1 MTKKLP
7 SEKTIAEDIQN
18 NQIYPS
24 TVRVEINDK
33 IVKVLF
39 RKEHDVT
46 GKFGVLE
53 KKSSKKNKHQ
63 KSKGNQSSDVL
74 IKYTIST
81 DSGDATII
89 LDEFDRAVLGVCIS
103 EQKAGNLYT
112 TVNVIYR
119 ALIGKVGNVGIRPMN
134 NQFSA
139 IRNSIKKL
147 MGTIVDFSNLAE
159 SLVELGY
166 IDDVNQIKIKTS
178 SILPAILLD
187 CKINGQL
194 LTDVLYFDRQSP
206 LLEIAERK
214 NQIIRYPH
222 ELLNVPNLRL
232 QNTPRVIAL
241 KNYVMRRICEIK
253 LHKQLTPTIT
263 FDDVFK
269 KMHIENSVRSVKA
282 DVRSVMV
289 KFFDHLKKQNF
300 IEDFELVQERG
311 KFVSIKFTFNS

>member
-7 SEKTIAEDIQN
+7 SAKSIAEEIPN
-18 NQIYPS
+18 HQIFPS

-81 DSGDATII
+81 NSGDATII

-119 ALIGKVGNVGIRPMN
+119 ALIGEVGNVGIRPMS
-134 NQFSA
+134 NQSSA

-147 MGTIVDFSNLAE
+147 MGTIIDFANLAE

-166 IDDVNQIKIKTS
+166 VDDVNQIKIKTS

-214 NQIIRYPH
+214 NQIVRYPH
-222 ELLNVPNLRL
+222 ELLNVPNQR
-232 QNTPRVIAL
+232 NTSRVIAL

-269 KMHIENSVRSVKA
+269 KLHMENSPRKVKA

-289 KFFDHLKKQNF
+289 KFFDHLKEKKF
-300 IEDFELVQERG
+300 IEDFKLTQEHG
-311 KFVSIKFTFNS
+311 KCISIKFSFIS